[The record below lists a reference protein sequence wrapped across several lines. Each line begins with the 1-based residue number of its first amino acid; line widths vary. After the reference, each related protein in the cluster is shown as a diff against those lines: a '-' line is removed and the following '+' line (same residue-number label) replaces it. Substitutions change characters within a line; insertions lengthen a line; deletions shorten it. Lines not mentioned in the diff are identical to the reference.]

1 MKSSRPVFIALVA
14 VVSAA
19 CSPTMP
25 STPDA
30 SSNADGSV
38 IPTEDGSSMMGSDG
52 SSMMGVDGSTNP
64 CGVGGCPVV
73 SQLSLGQ
80 DYSCAAIQG
89 GALRCWGRNLA
100 GQLGDGTTMD
110 RVRPVVSMPSN
121 IVQVST
127 GYEHA
132 CAVRMDGTVWCWG
145 GGSNGQL
152 GNGAMDSSPT
162 PVQVMGITNA
172 TKVVAGQYASC
183 ALLRDNSVRCWGR
196 GTDLGANTLAN
207 SAAPVVTMNLT
218 DATDITMGFTA
229 TRSGNSQTACALRM
243 NGAIRCWGYGSD
255 GQIGDGTRNSARVPT
270 DVMGITNARAVVAG
284 GSHVCALLMD
294 NTARC
299 WGDGISGQ
307 LGDGTQEIRTTPVA
321 VVGLSNVRSLSLG
334 DRFSC
339 AVLMD
344 GTAQCWGEGGRAQ
357 LGRGVIPPVGMNRF
371 PMPAPVVGLSNI
383 VAMGAGEEHACA
395 FTMDGLTRCWGD
407 NSFGQLGDGNATTLD
422 RFPTPLVVQW

>member
-1 MKSSRPVFIALVA
+1 MNATALSIGAALFAALGV
-14 VVSAA
+14 A

-25 STPDA
+25 SNPDGSSSPDA
-30 SSNADGSV
+30 TANNDGAV
-38 IPTEDGSSMMGSDG
+38 TPGEDGSMMTGDG
-52 SSMMGVDGSTNP
+52 SSNP
-64 CGVGGCPVV
+64 CASGSCPAVA
-73 SQLSLGQ
+73 QLALSQ
-80 DYSCAAIQG
+80 DYSCARIQDG
-89 GALRCWGRNLA
+89 TLRCWGRNLA
-100 GQLGDGTTMD
+100 GQLGDGTMTD
-110 RVRPVVSMPSN
+110 HPRPVVSMPSN
-121 IVQVST
+121 LVHVST

-145 GGSNGQL
+145 AGSNGQL
-152 GNGAMDSSPT
+152 GNGAMDASAT

-183 ALLRDNSVRCWGR
+183 ALLADRGVRCWGR

-207 SAAPVVTMNLT
+207 SAVPVVTMNLT
-218 DATDITMGFTA
+218 DATDLTMGFTA

-243 NGAIRCWGYGSD
+243 NGSIRCWGYGNE

-284 GSHVCALLMD
+284 GSHVCALLAD
-294 NTARC
+294 NTVRC

-307 LGDGTQEIRTTPVA
+307 LGDGTQEIRSTPVP
-321 VVGLSNVRSLSLG
+321 VTGLSNVRSLALG

-357 LGRGVIPPVGMNRF
+357 LGRGMIPPVGMNRF
-371 PMPAPVVGLSNI
+371 PTPAPVVGLSNI

-395 FTMDGLTRCWGD
+395 FTMDGVTRCWGD
-407 NSFGQLGDGNATTLD
+407 NSFGQLGDGNATTLE
-422 RFPTPLVVQW
+422 RFPTPLAVQW